1 MQARAGFADVSGT
14 RLHYDL
20 AGAGRP
26 LVLIHGFSLD
36 SRLWDDQFA
45 AFAQRHLVLR
55 YDLRGFGRSAPPG
68 GEPYAH
74 ADDLRALLEHLGV
87 GPVVLLGLS
96 LGGGIAIDFALEHPD
111 LTGSL
116 IPVDAMLGGY
126 RMSVAWDA
134 SVRPIWRRGRAGDLE
149 GARAGWLDHPLF
161 APIRERPAAARF
173 TRMVA
178 DYSGWHWL
186 NRDPERLAD
195 PPAIQRLDRIGAPAL
210 VVVGERDLPDFRAIA
225 DLLAQRIP
233 GARLAVLPG
242 VGHLPN
248 LEGPERFNDTIAPFL
263 DGL

>member
-1 MQARAGFADVSGT
+1 MPRHGKGRPAMQARAGFADVSGT
-14 RLHYDL
+14 RLYYEV

-45 AFAQRHLVLR
+45 AFTRRHLVLR

-96 LGGGIAIDFALEHPD
+96 LGGGIAIDFALEHLD
-111 LTGSL
+111 LTGAL

-126 RMSVAWDA
+126 RMSEAWDA
-134 SVRPIWRRGRAGDLE
+134 SVRPIWRRGRAG
-149 GARAGWLDHPLF
+149 
-161 APIRERPAAARF
+161 
-173 TRMVA
+173 
-178 DYSGWHWL
+178 
-186 NRDPERLAD
+186 
-195 PPAIQRLDRIGAPAL
+195 
-210 VVVGERDLPDFRAIA
+210 
-225 DLLAQRIP
+225 RIP
-233 GARLAVLPG
+233 GARLAMLPG